1 MRALLVVY
9 TEPTT
14 PAHEDAYNRWY
25 TEEHLPDVLAVPG
38 YVRATRFRAVPGEC
52 AVAQR
57 YLSLYEL
64 EVDGL
69 RGLQATSDEHMRR
82 IATGDMRRSPDGAM
96 DRNAMRALY
105 YEAVGPRV
113 GTGDAVPASVLMVY
127 SDPSSPEAE
136 AEYNRWYQDVHLP
149 EVIDV
154 PGFVA
159 ASRYR
164 VTAVNMLGEPW
175 VVSQRYL
182 AVYEL
187 DRQDPEQIAAS
198 HAELT
203 RRVRE
208 GDRMQLSSALGPGPI
223 TRYYARISDRIAAP
237 ARA

>member
-38 YVRATRFRAVPGEC
+38 YVRATRFVAVPGDC
-52 AVAQR
+52 VVPQR

-64 EVDGL
+64 EVEGIS
-69 RGLQATSDEHMRR
+69 GLQATSDEHMRR
-82 IATGDMRRSPDGAM
+82 IGTGEMRRSPDGAM

-113 GTGDAVPASVLMVY
+113 GSGDAVPSSVLMVY
-127 SDPSSPEAE
+127 SDPSSPDLED
-136 AEYNRWYQDVHLP
+136 EYNRWYHETHLP

-164 VTAVNMLGEPW
+164 VTAVNMLNEPW

-187 DRQDPEQIAAS
+187 DRSDPEQIAAS
-198 HAELT
+198 HAELS

-208 GDRMQLSSALGPGPI
+208 GDRMGMSPSLGAGPI
-223 TRYYARISDRIAAP
+223 TRYYTRISDRIAAP
-237 ARA
+237 RRA

>member
-14 PAHEDAYNRWY
+14 PGHEDAYNRWY

-52 AVAQR
+52 PIPQR

-69 RGLQATSDEHMRR
+69 DGLKATSDEHMRR

-113 GTGDAVPASVLMVY
+113 GSGDAAPESVLMVY

-136 AEYNRWYQDVHLP
+136 AEYNRWYHETHLP

-187 DRQDPEQIAAS
+187 GRRDPEQIAAS

-223 TRYYARISDRIAAP
+223 TRYYARISDRIEAP
-237 ARA
+237 SRA